1 MEAKVRKGGVMNA
14 QVLPFKGT
22 SGWAGSKASQD
33 RQMMLDETGKTGERQ
48 ALVLAE
54 LQDAGVHGATWRD
67 IALALE
73 LHHGQASAT
82 LSVLH
87 REGIIA
93 RLEERRNKCSI
104 YVMPEFVADRPTASA
119 MKTQASINANA
130 IKAVRALHSET
141 EYSEITNTTYCKEC
155 QYPAPCTTLQI
166 VGLLDG

>member
-1 MEAKVRKGGVMNA
+1 MNA

-33 RQMMLDETGKTGERQ
+33 RQMMLDTSGETGKRQ
-48 ALVLAE
+48 AMVLSE
-54 LQDAGVHGATWRD
+54 LQDAGTHGATWRD

-73 LHHGQASAT
+73 LHHGQASAA

-93 RLEERRNKCSI
+93 RLEQRRNKCSI
-104 YVMPEFVADRPTASA
+104 YVLPEFVAGRQTADA

-130 IKAVRALHSET
+130 IKAVRALHSEI
-141 EYSEITNTTYCKEC
+141 EVSDITGKTYCKEC
-155 QYPAPCTTLQI
+155 QYEYPCDTIKL
-166 VGLLDG
+166 VGQDANN

>member
-1 MEAKVRKGGVMNA
+1 MSA

-33 RQMMLDETGKTGERQ
+33 RQMMLDTTGETGKRQ
-48 ALVLAE
+48 AMVLSE
-54 LQDAGVHGATWRD
+54 LQDAGTHGATWRD

-73 LHHGQASAT
+73 LHHGQASAA

-93 RLEERRNKCSI
+93 RLEQRRNKCSI
-104 YVMPEFVADRPTASA
+104 YVLPEFVAGRETADA

-130 IKAVRALHSET
+130 IKAIRALHSEVELSDVT
-141 EYSEITNTTYCKEC
+141 GKTYCKEC
-155 QYPAPCTTLQI
+155 QYEYPCDTIKLA
-166 VGLLDG
+166 GLDA